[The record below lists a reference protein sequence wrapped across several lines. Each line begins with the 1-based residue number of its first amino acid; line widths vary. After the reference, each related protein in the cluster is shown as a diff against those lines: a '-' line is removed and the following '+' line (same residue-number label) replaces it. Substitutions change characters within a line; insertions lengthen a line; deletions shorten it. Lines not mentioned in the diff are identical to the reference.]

1 MDVCRDPERPGMVL
15 SCINDKCVS
24 GVAEALGMKSYGII
38 AVYTVIL
45 LTVR

>member
-1 MDVCRDPERPGMVL
+1 MAVQPGVAL
-15 SCINDKCVS
+15 SCINDKYVS

-45 LTVR
+45 LTIR